1 MDYHH
6 HARLTIYSREQ
17 LCRSVVEGRLTVKQA
32 VTEFK
37 LSRQSV
43 SRWVRRFREGGRG
56 ALLDRSSRPY
66 RSPRRVG
73 LEQLERVERLRRER
87 WTGVRI
93 AQATGLSRATVSRIL
108 TRLKLNKA
116 KMLEPQ
122 IPIVRYE
129 HGLPGDLLHIDIKKL
144 ARIVKPGHGITGN
157 PRDET
162 RGAGW
167 EFLYVAVDDH
177 SRIAFTAMFPDE
189 KAASSAAFLRQAVA
203 YFARLGIHV
212 RRVMTDNGPCFYALL
227 FAQACRDLAIKH
239 IRTRIYTPRTNGKA
253 ERFIQTAIREW
264 AYARL
269 YQNSEDRLN
278 QLAPWIHQYN
288 WHRPHASL
296 NQMPPISRA
305 GLLIDV
311 NNLLRHDI

>member
-6 HARLTIYSREQ
+6 HARLTVYSREQ
-17 LCRSVVEGRLTVKQA
+17 LAKSVVEGRLSLREA
-32 VTEFK
+32 AAERG
-37 LSRQSV
+37 LSRQSA
-43 SRWVRRFREGGRG
+43 SKWVKRYREGGLA
-56 ALLDRSSRPY
+56 ALQDRSSRPRRLP
-66 RSPRRVG
+66 RSTAP
-73 LEQLERVERLRRER
+73 EQVERVERMRRER

-116 KMLEPQ
+116 KMLEAK

-129 HGLPGDLLHIDIKKL
+129 HAAPGDLLHIDIKKL

-177 SRIAFTAMFPDE
+177 SRIAFTAMMPDE
-189 KAASSAAFLRQAVA
+189 KAVTASLFLSQAAA
-203 YFARLGIHV
+203 YLARFHIQV
-212 RRVMTDNGPCFYALL
+212 RRVMTDNGPCFISDRFKAQCRALH
-227 FAQACRDLAIKH
+227 ARH

-253 ERFIQTAIREW
+253 ERFIQTALREW

-269 YQNSEDRLN
+269 YQNSQERN
-278 QLAPWIHQYN
+278 QQLKPWMHQYN

-305 GLLIDV
+305 GTHFQV